1 MMRLNTEEEG
11 IHICVI
17 VDFVACDDVD
27 ICLGLDFD
35 KSDQFL
41 VFTRRSFR
49 RKTRQWKEVI
59 P

>member
-1 MMRLNTEEEG
+1 MIRLNAEEEGG

-35 KSDQFL
+35 KSD
-41 VFTRRSFR
+41 
-49 RKTRQWKEVI
+49 
-59 P
+59 

>member
-35 KSDQFL
+35 KSD
-41 VFTRRSFR
+41 
-49 RKTRQWKEVI
+49 
-59 P
+59 